1 MGEVQ
6 GTTKAGVNIWA
17 GIELIIEFFVERT
30 EYYEKGKGRLPQGT
44 VVMCICKG
52 WECRV
57 SPVYLSDLSG

>member
-6 GTTKAGVNIWA
+6 GATNAGVNTWA
-17 GIELIIEFFVERT
+17 DTELIIEFFVERT

-44 VVMCICKG
+44 VVMRIRKG

-57 SPVYLSDLSG
+57 SSVYLFDLSG